1 MASIRALSL
10 SSLAAVIAAA
20 LLVPVGIATPTPAFA
35 QSGSRLCGW
44 ITEIPT
50 KGMAIGLLYEARQ
63 KDSSYS
69 KQCDEVVSEMQKTI
83 EKDPTLS
90 AMTWTKVYKAT
101 CESVGDKFIDS
112 KDHKSNDMCDYMG
125 SKEAYKVQKS
135 TATDKTITT
144 VYTKV

>member
-1 MASIRALSL
+1 MASIHALSL

-20 LLVPVGIATPTPAFA
+20 LLVPVGIATPTLAFA

-50 KGMAIGLLYEARQ
+50 KGIAIGLLYEARQ

-69 KQCDEVVSEMQKTI
+69 KQCDTAVSDMKSAI

-90 AMTWTKVYKAT
+90 AMTWTKVYKES
-101 CESVGDKFIDS
+101 CETVGDKFIDS

-125 SKEAYKVQKS
+125 SKQPYKVQKS
-135 TATDKTITT
+135 TAADKTITT
-144 VYTKV
+144 VYTNI